1 MTASMWFIPGN
12 GGSEY
17 IYLTSGAPTPW
28 AGTGTP
34 WTVAATSPF
43 ELELAD

>member
-28 AGTGTP
+28 AGT
-34 WTVAATSPF
+34 AARASAEAMMSANRP
-43 ELELAD
+43 